1 MLAVE
6 LLSDVVPAVHKED
19 LASEALNWMDVFRVS
34 HLPIVDNQEYLGLI
48 SDADIFDLNNP
59 EVPVLQHPLSLSR
72 PFVKESQHIFEVI
85 DLVSKMKI
93 TAIPVLDVEDKYMGV
108 ITISDLAQELT
119 HLLSADN
126 PGGIIVLELNV
137 RDYSLSEIAQIVEGN
152 DTKILSLY
160 VRNNK
165 NPDTIDITLKL
176 NRTDVSPV
184 IQTFERYNY
193 KIVSVYSDN
202 QEVDVM
208 LKERLDSLLKFMD
221 V

>member
-1 MLAVE
+1 MLAIE
-6 LLSDVVPAVHKED
+6 LLSDVVPAVHKDD

-34 HLPIVDNQEYLGLI
+34 HLPIVDNHEYLGLI

-59 EVPVLQHPLSLSR
+59 DIPVVQHILSLSR

-93 TAIPVLDVEDKYMGV
+93 TAVPVLDDENKYLGV
-108 ITISDLAQELT
+108 ITINDLAQELT

-126 PGGIIVLELNV
+126 PGGIIVLQLNV

-160 VRNNK
+160 VRSNK
-165 NPDTIDITLKL
+165 NPETIDVTLKL
-176 NRTDVSPV
+176 NRTDVSAV
-184 IQTFERYNY
+184 IQTFERYSY
-193 KIVSVYSDN
+193 KITSIYSEN
-202 QEVDVM
+202 GEVDTM
-208 LKERLDSLLKFMD
+208 LKDRLDSLLKFMD
-221 V
+221 T

>member
-1 MLAVE
+1 MLAIE
-6 LLSDVVPAVHKED
+6 LLSDVVPAVHKDD

-59 EVPVLQHPLSLSR
+59 DIPVMEHILSLSR
-72 PFVKESQHIFEVI
+72 PFVKEGQHIFEVI

-93 TAIPVLDVEDKYMGV
+93 TAIPVLSVEDKYLGV

-126 PGGIIVLELNV
+126 PGGIIVLELHV

-165 NPDTIDITLKL
+165 NPDTLDVTMKL
-176 NRTDVSPV
+176 NRTDVSAV
-184 IQTFERYNY
+184 IQTLERYSY
-193 KIVSVYSDN
+193 KIVSVYSEN
-202 QEVDVM
+202 SEVDT
-208 LKERLDSLLKFMD
+208 LLQDRLDSLLKYMD
-221 V
+221 I